1 MQISSIK
8 RNHIVWMFD
17 WCRDKFGE
25 SKFNNDFSVKISRT
39 DKSKFGCYLDDL
51 DTIQVNLTMH
61 KSLIELCDT
70 VIHEFTHYLQ
80 DMGMYDVY
88 FDKYNRNY
96 NNHPYEISAD
106 NKAKKWRKDLRAD
119 FKKEFGIVK

>member
-1 MQISSIK
+1 MNISNVK

-17 WCRDKFGE
+17 WCKAKFGE
-25 SKFNNDFSVKISRT
+25 SKFNDDFSVKVSRT
-39 DKSKFGCYLDDL
+39 DKSKYGCYLDDL

-106 NKAKKWRKDLRAD
+106 NKAKRWRKDLRAD
-119 FKKEFGIVK
+119 FKQVFSK

>member
-17 WCRDKFGE
+17 WCKEKFGE

>member
-1 MQISSIK
+1 
-8 RNHIVWMFD
+8 MFD

-51 DTIQVNLTMH
+51 DTIQVNLNMH

>member
-17 WCRDKFGE
+17 WCKEKFGE

-51 DTIQVNLTMH
+51 DTIQVNLNMH

>member
-1 MQISSIK
+1 MNIDSIK

-17 WCRDKFGE
+17 WCKAKFGE
-25 SKFNNDFSVKISRT
+25 SKFNNDFSVRVSYK

-51 DTIQVNLTMH
+51 DTIQVNLGTH

-70 VIHEFTHYLQ
+70 VIHEFTHYQQ
-80 DMGMYDVY
+80 DMAMYDMY
-88 FDKYNRNY
+88 FLKYNRNY

-106 NKAKKWRKDLRAD
+106 KKAKKWRKDLRAD
-119 FKKEFGIVK
+119 FKQAFNK

>member
-61 KSLIELCDT
+61 KSFIELCDT

>member
-8 RNHIVWMFD
+8 INHIVWMFD

>member
-1 MQISSIK
+1 MNISNIK

-17 WCRDKFGE
+17 WCKEKFGE
-25 SKFNNDFSVKISRT
+25 SKFNDDFGVKISRT
-39 DKSKFGCYLDDL
+39 DKSKYGCYLDDL

-80 DMGMYDVY
+80 DMRMYDVY

-106 NKAKKWRKDLRAD
+106 NKAKRWRKDLRAD

>member
-119 FKKEFGIVK
+119 FKKEFSK